1 MSRKST
7 IKKTVKKKEVEAKPK
22 KTKKIGRIIALK
34 KSKKEIAPKIK
45 GILAA
50 RKEEISKVT
59 TRTKTNR
66 VLIKKP
72 AIRKNVTKEMKVT
85 GQSLVVGALRSR
97 GPQDRGTPFKVR
109 KVPSGNLNY
118 SELPSGYNDTKITAL
133 VRDPY
138 WIYAYWEISNE
149 KIEEVKRTIWDIW
162 NCSKTILRVYD
173 VTDIIFNGSN
183 AHSFFDITLG
193 NLSNYW
199 YINTGA
205 PDRSYCV
212 DIGVLTPDNKFYL
225 FARSNVV
232 KTPRN
237 TISNILDEEWLLSE
251 EEVSK
256 IYIPDKIDVG
266 GSLEVGKWIR
276 IGLKEQVL
284 SSRINQ

>member
-1 MSRKST
+1 MLRKST
-7 IKKTVKKKEVEAKPK
+7 IKKTVKKKEVEAKSK
-22 KTKKIGRIIALK
+22 KTKKIERITTSK

-45 GILAA
+45 GILAV
-50 RKEEISKVT
+50 RKEEIAKIT
-59 TRTKTNR
+59 TKTKTNR

-72 AIRKNVTKEMKVT
+72 AIRKNITKEMKVI
-85 GQSLVVGALRSR
+85 GQSLVVAA
-97 GPQDRGTPFKVR
+97 PFKVR

-284 SSRINQ
+284 SSRTNQ

>member
-1 MSRKST
+1 MLRKST
-7 IKKTVKKKEVEAKPK
+7 IKKTVKKKEVGAKPK
-22 KTKKIGRIIALK
+22 KTKKIERITTSK

-45 GILAA
+45 GILAS
-50 RKEEISKVT
+50 RKEEIAKVT
-59 TRTKTNR
+59 TKTKTKR

-72 AIRKNVTKEMKVT
+72 AIVKNVTKEKEV
-85 GQSLVVGALRSR
+85 
-97 GPQDRGTPFKVR
+97 KNYKIK

-149 KIEEVKRTIWDIW
+149 KIEEVKKTILDIW

-183 AHSFFDITLG
+183 AHSFFDITL
-193 NLSNYW
+193 NSLSNYW
-199 YINTGA
+199 YINTGV

-284 SSRINQ
+284 SSRTNQ

>member
-7 IKKTVKKKEVEAKPK
+7 IKKTVKKKEVGTKPK
-22 KTKKIGRIIALK
+22 KTKKIVRITTSK

-45 GILAA
+45 GILAV
-50 RKEEISKVT
+50 RKEEIAKVT
-59 TRTKTNR
+59 TKTKTNR

-72 AIRKNVTKEMKVT
+72 AIRKNTRTNLK
-85 GQSLVVGALRSR
+85 
-97 GPQDRGTPFKVR
+97 F
-109 KVPSGNLNY
+109 PSGNLNY